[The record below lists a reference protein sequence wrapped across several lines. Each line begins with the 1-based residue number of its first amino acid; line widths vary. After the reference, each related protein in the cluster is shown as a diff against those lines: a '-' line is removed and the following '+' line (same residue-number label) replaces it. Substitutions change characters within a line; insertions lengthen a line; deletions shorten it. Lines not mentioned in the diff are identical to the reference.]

1 MTIEAK
7 VILVFT
13 IVFDV
18 LIIGLTLVN
27 ALYKPHRRVLPIRH
41 GPSRS
46 GSGKSGASA
55 PGAGRCG
62 CCTSGC

>member
-18 LIIGLTLVN
+18 LIIGLTLGMRFTN
-27 ALYKPHRRVLPIRH
+27 LIDACSPY
-41 GPSRS
+41 GTTSRS

-55 PGAGRCG
+55 PDAGRCG